1 MTWDVLEYPLILDEI
16 AQYTQFSLSR
26 KMILDLKPSF
36 KPLWV
41 NRENK
46 RSFEAMELLRLHGP
60 CPMAGMKDI
69 RLTLEK
75 ASKDMVLGMDELMDV
90 AVFGRGVHLAKQYHQ
105 KAEIKLEALNDLFE
119 SLQEN
124 VKVSQAIEA
133 CISPNIEMMDQ
144 ASANLAQI
152 RQKLRRALSERDGAV
167 QRFMQTHAS
176 SLADNISTIR
186 NDRVVVLIKAS
197 DKNKV
202 GGLIHG
208 ESASG
213 LSAYVEP
220 PVLLELNNRIQEALT
235 QEQEE
240 PLWGLLQTP

>member
-69 RLTLEK
+69 CLTLEK

-119 SLQEN
+119 SLQEKRR
-124 VKVSQAIEA
+124 VK
-133 CISPNIEMMDQ
+133 
-144 ASANLAQI
+144 L
-152 RQKLRRALSERDGAV
+152 
-167 QRFMQTHAS
+167 
-176 SLADNISTIR
+176 STI
-186 NDRVVVLIKAS
+186 K
-197 DKNKV
+197 
-202 GGLIHG
+202 
-208 ESASG
+208 
-213 LSAYVEP
+213 
-220 PVLLELNNRIQEALT
+220 
-235 QEQEE
+235 
-240 PLWGLLQTP
+240 